1 MTLYLSPSRFYG
13 IMEKDSC
20 EINSEVEYFLDVEG
34 AVGSNPSSCTI
45 MAKNFLFLAFLFKE
59 GGLNQLFWVN

>member
-1 MTLYLSPSRFYG
+1 
-13 IMEKDSC
+13 
-20 EINSEVEYFLDVEG
+20 
-34 AVGSNPSSCTI
+34 